1 MPSDNQKVSSRLCR
15 KEGGGI
21 EMEYGEG
28 TTFRCER
35 DQRELC
41 KGGGATKSRQKLDA
55 TALDFSTYKKGF
67 KRKEGVDDIKSDDF
81 DGEGSVKEHVRL
93 EKEYY
98 RRGIDEKEVNYG
110 PYKGDRVLDSKVTT
124 FKAMR
129 EKVLEKRRVAPDSE
143 GESNFSSSSDEG
155 NQERF
160 LYFSENCKGE
170 CSRRYK
176 PNERHADSMGLDR
189 TQVKRYGWKDTIG
202 QTRSQF
208 TQCSIGAKKRK
219 VKSTIS
225 SYVYE
230 TQFEALGREEYD
242 HLIHEELAHDEIK
255 EQHRYNS

>member
-1 MPSDNQKVSSRLCR
+1 MDGKLDEPMPSDNQKVSLRLCR
-15 KEGGGI
+15 KKGGGI

-81 DGEGSVKEHVRL
+81 DGKGSVKEHVRL

-129 EKVLEKRRVAPDSE
+129 EKGKKVMVR
-143 GESNFSSSSDEG
+143 NQDEG

-176 PNERHADSMGLDR
+176 PNERPADSMGLDR

-202 QTRSQF
+202 PTRSQF